1 MNPSRWNAFGSM
13 PIALA
18 LTLAVATAAAAQVA
32 SLAGPDETPEPDAA
46 EIVLDFED
54 QNEALLAFAA
64 CMRENGVD
72 MDDPQVGERGGR
84 GFFGG
89 GPGGADDGIDRF
101 GEEFQA
107 AQQACGAILEASRPE
122 IDPEAEQE
130 RLEEQLALAQCIRD
144 HGYEDYPD
152 PAIGT
157 DGRLE
162 RVRGQEMSEIG
173 IDRRS
178 AEFQEVIGAC
188 RDELGLEQGPGFGHG
203 AAIRGD

>member
-1 MNPSRWNAFGSM
+1 MNLTRWNAFGPM

-18 LTLAVATAAAAQVA
+18 LTLVVTTGASAQVA
-32 SLAGPDETPEPDAA
+32 SLVGPDETPEPDAA
-46 EIVLDFED
+46 EMVLEFDD
-54 QNEALLAFAA
+54 LNEALLAFAQ
-64 CMRENGVD
+64 CMRDNGVD

-101 GEEFQA
+101 SEGFQA
-107 AQQACGAILEASRPE
+107 AQQACQGILAASRPE

-130 RLEEQLALAQCIRD
+130 RLEEQLALAQCIRE

-152 PAIGT
+152 PAIGI
-157 DGRLE
+157 DGSLE
-162 RVRGQEMSEIG
+162 RVRGLEMSEIG

-188 RDELGLEQGPGFGHG
+188 RDELGLEQGPGFGPG